1 MFLDFVF
8 SAKNYLSQFCPIT
21 SNRECN
27 IWIVAFSFLKV
38 HPCGVLIFVGWCF
51 RVLGKVAGDAKID
64 TPREKTSYCII
75 RLKSRIKQGLKSD
88 VLITGGVNKSRL
100 SERRTGTSKCLFWL
114 VLSDGYFTCN
124 LKPILFWFFF
134 HDIKLSYNISTYIN
148 FLMKRIPLS
157 LFIKLKLS

>member
-1 MFLDFVF
+1 MGVFLDFVF

-38 HPCGVLIFVGWCF
+38 HPCGVLIFVGFCF
-51 RVLGKVAGDAKID
+51 CVLGKVAGDARID

-88 VLITGGVNKSRL
+88 VLITGGVNKSRP
-100 SERRTGTSKCLFWL
+100 SERRTGTSRFLF
-114 VLSDGYFTCN
+114 
-124 LKPILFWFFF
+124 
-134 HDIKLSYNISTYIN
+134 
-148 FLMKRIPLS
+148 
-157 LFIKLKLS
+157 